1 MATRVIINV
10 PSSTQNCL
18 VFPLNTSNQQFDT
31 SFYNPGYTD
40 GRAGIEEI
48 NQVVAEIQVARA
60 PFVAKIKS
68 AYCCYIAFIFIGL
81 LAMVCLNGLLI
92 ASIGAP
98 GAGIGFIC
106 YIIFIFIRVSTFRS
120 TIAGI
125 SKDSKATCQK
135 VIDKYSG
142 SFTSRGLRWFL
153 PVHFPLW
160 IELHKD
166 YMLQTAGQPI
176 YMPPNMYQQPIPQQ
190 PQPQFQQPQ
199 PQYQQEPQPQFQNQ
213 YQDNYYQGQQPN
225 GGVYNA

>member
-1 MATRVIINV
+1 MPTRVVINV

-40 GRAGIEEI
+40 GRAGVEEI

-81 LAMVCLNGLLI
+81 LAMVCLNGFLI
-92 ASIGAP
+92 ANMGP
-98 GAGIGFIC
+98 GGAGIGFIC
-106 YIIFIFIRVSTFRS
+106 YIIFIFIRIGTFRS
-120 TIAGI
+120 SIASI
-125 SKDSKATCQK
+125 SKESKATCQK

-142 SFTSRGLRWFL
+142 SFSSRGLRFFL

-166 YMLQTAGQPI
+166 YMLQNPGQPI
-176 YMPPNMYQQPIPQQ
+176 YMPPNMYQQPQPQFQQ

-199 PQYQQEPQPQFQNQ
+199 TQTQ
-213 YQDNYYQGQQPN
+213 YQDNYYQGQQQPN